1 MNAVAESVFPV
12 PRTRTLEER
21 HVFVFMAALLVAL
34 TLAGFVPSSL
44 DKISAVQAGERPP
57 FPLVLHLHA
66 GLMGAW
72 LLLLLAQSALASR
85 GRRGLHRFLG
95 IMGLLMVPAILVTG
109 VWLIQVTWQG
119 LWSPDSAATMPAEAL
134 AETKAFVSNILL
146 LQGHALILFP
156 VLVLW
161 ALAVR
166 RTDPETHRRLMIL
179 GTAVPVMAGLDRL
192 ATALGWPTAPPVLDL
207 YMLASMSPL
216 LAWDLVRHRRVHRA
230 TWIWL
235 ATNAPFVIATS
246 LLWESSWWLEMAPR
260 LMGMPE

>member
-1 MNAVAESVFPV
+1 MNAVAESIPA
-12 PRTRTLEER
+12 PRIRSLEER
-21 HVFVFMAALLVAL
+21 HVFVFMAALLMAL

-44 DKISAVQAGERPP
+44 DKISAVQSGERPP

-72 LLLLLAQSALASR
+72 LLLLLTQSALASG

-95 IMGLLMVPAILVTG
+95 IVGLAMVPVILVTG

-119 LWSPDSAATMPAEAL
+119 LWSPQTAAAMPPQAL
-134 AETKAFVSNILL
+134 AETKVFVSNILL

-156 VLVLW
+156 VLIAW
-161 ALAVR
+161 AIAVR
-166 RTDPETHRRLMIL
+166 RTDPDTHRRLMIL

-192 ATALGWPTAPPVLDL
+192 ATALGLPTA
-207 YMLASMSPL
+207 PL
-216 LAWDLVRHRRVHRA
+216 LAWDLVRYRKVHRA

-235 ATNAPFVIATS
+235 TTNAPFVMATS
-246 LLWESSWWLEMAPR
+246 LLWGSSWWLERAPR
-260 LMGMPE
+260 LMGMPV